1 MNRPPEEDD
10 SRRLRVLIAH
20 HHPATRAGVH
30 ESLESAEFLILG
42 EAADAAGAVELALR
56 ERPDV
61 CLLDPELPGNGIKAA
76 EKITSTMP
84 GVSVVMLSR
93 CDRTGGLL
101 DALRAGAVGYLLL
114 ETDPERLPHALRG
127 VISGEAAIP
136 RRLVARLIE
145 EFRARESRRVI
156 STAEGPAA
164 ALTSR
169 EWEVVEMLRDGLSS
183 AQMADRL
190 LLSPVTVRR
199 HISRVAQKLGAD
211 DRRSLLNVIAA
222 SQPAAA

>member
-1 MNRPPEEDD
+1 M
-10 SRRLRVLIAH
+10 SSALRVLVAH
-20 HHPATRAGVH
+20 HHAATRAGVH
-30 ESLESAEFLILG
+30 ESLEGAEFLIVG
-42 EAADAAGAVELALR
+42 EAADTNGAVELARR

-76 EKITSTMP
+76 EEITSTMP
-84 GVSVVMLSR
+84 GTSVVMLSR

-145 EFRARESRRVI
+145 EFRARESRRVVSI
-156 STAEGPAA
+156 VDGPAA
-164 ALTSR
+164 ELTSR
-169 EWEVVEMLRDGLSS
+169 EWEIVEMLRDGLST
-183 AQMADRL
+183 AQVADRL

-211 DRRSLLNVIAA
+211 DRRSLLSLIAA
-222 SQPAAA
+222 AQPAAA

>member
-1 MNRPPEEDD
+1 VSSP
-10 SRRLRVLIAH
+10 LRVLVAH
-20 HHPATRAGVH
+20 HHEATRAGVH
-30 ESLESAEFLILG
+30 ESLEHAEFVIVG
-42 EAADAAGAVELALR
+42 EAADADGAVELALR

-76 EKITSTMP
+76 EQITSTMP

-136 RRLVARLIE
+136 RRLVARLID
-145 EFRARESRRVI
+145 EFRARETRRVLE
-156 STAEGPAA
+156 TADGPAE
-164 ALTSR
+164 LTSR
-169 EWEVVEMLRDGLSS
+169 EWEIVEMLRDGLST
-183 AQMADRL
+183 ARIADRL

-199 HISRVAQKLGAD
+199 HISRVAQRLGAN
-211 DRRSLLNVIAA
+211 DRRSLLNLIAA
-222 SQPAAA
+222 